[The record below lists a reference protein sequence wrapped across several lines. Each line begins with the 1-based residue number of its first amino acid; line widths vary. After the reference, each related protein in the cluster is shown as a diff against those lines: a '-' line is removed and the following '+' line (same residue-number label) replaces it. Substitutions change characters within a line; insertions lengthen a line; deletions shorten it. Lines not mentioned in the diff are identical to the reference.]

1 MKWNVTAESAVERFG
16 RSCFHP
22 FWMGG
27 VGPMQLHTLRA
38 KSFSRTV
45 KPRPVSTRF
54 RAAHLRLIIVVLLAA
69 LLLAACGGSDAPTSD
84 AEEGPSAADTATPV
98 TKPDPTDT
106 PEPAPTDT
114 PMPEP
119 TDTPAPEA
127 EATDTPE
134 PEPEAAPAATAPP
147 QEETAAES
155 AASPGVG
162 QTFVIVAEE
171 SEARY
176 IIDEELLGRPK
187 TVVGVTN
194 AIAGELTVD
203 PSNPAASSIGL
214 IQIEAG
220 TFATDSNRRD
230 GAVRRFVLQTSQYQF
245 ITFTATEYVGLPD
258 TAAIGEEIQF
268 EVTGDLTVR
277 DISRPVMFIVT
288 MQIVSESELRGSA
301 ATIIVR
307 DDYEL
312 RIPDVPSVA
321 NVGEEF
327 IVEFDFVAR
336 AQ

>member
-1 MKWNVTAESAVERFG
+1 MKLPTS
-16 RSCFHP
+16 
-22 FWMGG
+22 
-27 VGPMQLHTLRA
+27 RA
-38 KSFSRTV
+38 KSFPTAV
-45 KPRPVSTRF
+45 KPRLVSTKF
-54 RAAHLRLIIVVLLAA
+54 GAAHLRLIIFVLFAA
-69 LLLAACGGSDAPTSD
+69 LLLAACGGSDAPASE
-84 AEEGPSAADTATPV
+84 AEEAPAAADTATPV
-98 TKPDPTDT
+98 TEPDPTDT
-106 PEPAPTDT
+106 PEPVPTDT

-119 TDTPAPEA
+119 TETPAPEP

-134 PEPEAAPAATAPP
+134 PEPEAAPAATAQP

-187 TVVGVTN
+187 TVVGTTT
-194 AIAGELTVD
+194 AISGELTVD
-203 PSNPAASSIGL
+203 PANPAASFIGP

-230 GAVRRFVLQTSQYQF
+230 GAVRRFVLQTGQYQF

-258 TAAIGEEIQF
+258 AAAIGDEIQF

-277 DISRPVMFIVT
+277 DITRPAMFIVT
-288 MQIVSESELRGSA
+288 MQVVSESELRGSA

-327 IVEFDFVAR
+327 IVEIDFVAR

>member
-1 MKWNVTAESAVERFG
+1 MR
-16 RSCFHP
+16 
-22 FWMGG
+22 
-27 VGPMQLHTLRA
+27 LHTSNA
-38 KSFSRTV
+38 KLFPAAG
-45 KPRPVSTRF
+45 KPGLVSTEF
-54 RAAHLRLIIVVLLAA
+54 RAAHLKLIILVLLAA
-69 LLLAACGGSDAPTSD
+69 LLLAACGGSDAPASD
-84 AEEGPSAADTATPV
+84 AEEAPAAADTATPV
-98 TKPDPTDT
+98 TEPDPTDT
-106 PEPAPTDT
+106 PEPVPTDT

-119 TDTPAPEA
+119 TDTPAPEP
-127 EATDTPE
+127 EATDT

-155 AASPGVG
+155 AESPGAG

-176 IIDEELLGRPK
+176 IIDEELLGQPK
-187 TVVGVTN
+187 TVVGTTS
-194 AIAGELTVD
+194 AISGELTVD
-203 PSNPAASSIGL
+203 PANPAVSSIGP
-214 IQIEAG
+214 IRIEAG
-220 TFATDSNRRD
+220 TFTTDSNRRD
-230 GAVRRFVLQTSQYQF
+230 GAVRRFVLQTSQFQF

-258 TAAIGEEIQF
+258 AAAIGDEIQF

-277 DISRPVMFIVT
+277 TITKPAIFIVT
-288 MQIVSESELRGSA
+288 MQVVSESELRGSA

-312 RIPDVPSVA
+312 RIPQVPSVA

>member
-1 MKWNVTAESAVERFG
+1 MK
-16 RSCFHP
+16 
-22 FWMGG
+22 
-27 VGPMQLHTLRA
+27 LHTSKV
-38 KSFSRTV
+38 KSFPTAV
-45 KPRPVSTRF
+45 KPRLVSTRF
-54 RAAHLRLIIVVLLAA
+54 RVAHLRLIIYVLLAA
-69 LLLAACGGSDAPTSD
+69 LLLAACGGSDAPASD
-84 AEEGPSAADTATPV
+84 AEDVPAAADTATPV
-98 TKPDPTDT
+98 TEPDPTDT
-106 PEPAPTDT
+106 PEPVLTDT

-119 TDTPAPEA
+119 TDTPAPEP
-127 EATDTPE
+127 EVTDTPE

-155 AASPGVG
+155 AESPGVG

-176 IIDEELLGRPK
+176 IIDEELLGQPK
-187 TVVGVTN
+187 TVVGTTN
-194 AIAGELTVD
+194 AISGELTVD
-203 PSNPAASSIGL
+203 PANPAASLIGP

-245 ITFTATEYVGLPD
+245 ISFTATEYVGLPNA
-258 TAAIGEEIQF
+258 AAIGDEIQF

-277 DISRPVMFIVT
+277 DITKPAMFIVT
-288 MQIVSESELRGSA
+288 MQVVSESELRGSA

-312 RIPDVPSVA
+312 RIPEVPSVA

-336 AQ
+336 SQ

>member
-1 MKWNVTAESAVERFG
+1 MK
-16 RSCFHP
+16 
-22 FWMGG
+22 
-27 VGPMQLHTLRA
+27 LHTSNA
-38 KSFSRTV
+38 KLF
-45 KPRPVSTRF
+45 PAAGEPGPVSTEF
-54 RAAHLRLIIVVLLAA
+54 RAAHLKLIILVLLAA
-69 LLLAACGGSDAPTSD
+69 LLLAACGGSDAPASD
-84 AEEGPSAADTATPV
+84 AEEAPAAADTATPV
-98 TKPDPTDT
+98 TEPDPTDT
-106 PEPAPTDT
+106 PEPVPTDT

-119 TDTPAPEA
+119 TDMPAPEP

-155 AASPGVG
+155 AESPGAG

-176 IIDEELLGRPK
+176 IIDEELLGQPK
-187 TVVGVTN
+187 TVVGTTS
-194 AIAGELTVD
+194 AISGELIVD
-203 PSNPAASSIGL
+203 PANPAVSSIGP
-214 IQIEAG
+214 IRIEAG
-220 TFATDSNRRD
+220 TFTTDSNRRD

-258 TAAIGEEIQF
+258 AAAIGDEIQF

-277 DISRPVMFIVT
+277 TITKPAIFIVT
-288 MQIVSESELRGSA
+288 MQVVSESELRGSA

-312 RIPDVPSVA
+312 RIPQVPSVA